1 MSTRSIFRFVDYV
14 TRLDPAGEQVWQAM
28 CVSGEDKDCGAKS
41 PEVGSEEAGN
51 DWMADHAKETG
62 HDRFKRLYADFALVR
77 PK

>member
-1 MSTRSIFRFVDYV
+1 
-14 TRLDPAGEQVWQAM
+14 M